1 MLLSL
6 VITAVI
12 AEVAALVPLGVQ
24 EMGWEKHKAPRTGT
38 AAHLSTGATQEVS
51 MLLEYQHSNNQRSW
65 LNTTGAPL
73 CFPPPSQTI
82 VQPFQQHVSLADA
95 PGERHWA
102 AVCSYPGTSGQWIW
116 KAACWVKVAAAF
128 LMMGSTEERTEVD
141 LWQPHTTEESG
152 YSLLRVI
159 YSPALGV
166 TSVSFRCSVWN
177 SVSFL
182 LTFQRLL
189 ADSSSS
195 ARVTH
200 TL

>member
-1 MLLSL
+1 MFRRWAEKSIKRLRLAQPL
-6 VITAVI
+6 VCQQ
-12 AEVAALVPLGVQ
+12 ALHRKCPCY
-24 EMGWEKHKAPRTGT
+24 ENI
-38 AAHLSTGATQEVS
+38 SNS
-51 MLLEYQHSNNQRSW
+51 NSNNQRSW
-65 LNTTGAPL
+65 LNTTGVPL
-73 CFPPPSQTI
+73 CFPPPSHAI
-82 VQPFQQHVSLADA
+82 LQPFRQHVSLADA

-128 LMMGSTEERTEVD
+128 LMMGSTEERTEVH

-166 TSVSFRCSVWN
+166 TSVSFRCRVWN